1 MANQDFLSPEH
12 IENLSHLYDQS
23 FSPTFLVNK
32 ELEIL
37 YFNPLWSTMLQLSPR
52 KIKGQLLHELLPI
65 EKVVWSDLC
74 NNAKEKSVAVT
85 SEITFS
91 FNEQKFTFVFRAKSS
106 DDGENFLIF
115 GNDLTVER
123 SLHDKYRDQLEQLRE
138 GHQEVVQADKVK
150 AIGELTAGISHEIN
164 NPLTVASGN
173 MEILGFSL
181 ESADLNE
188 EREALTSCAQNVTEA
203 LDRINV
209 IIQGLKG
216 FLYKEKQEKKQYLD
230 LREVVQD
237 TLKLVESSFDDH
249 KVELKIDI
257 PEGPL
262 VVLGHKVRLEQVLI
276 NLLQN
281 SLDSVKGLREK
292 GEVKLS
298 LIKGEGHEGLS
309 FHVYDNGSGVSEDI
323 REKIFE
329 TFFTTKAMG
338 EGTGLGLSLCR
349 KIAED
354 HQGSLDYLSDSEGA
368 HFKLTLPVIE
378 VSSYTANDEI
388 LSKINDVRG
397 KKVLVVD
404 NDTTIL
410 NLCHLFLEDSPYIFI
425 GSTGGT
431 EALSVL
437 ERFKVDIVLTDLNMP
452 GLDGQSFVKA
462 LREKNANVPVYY
474 VSGEKGMEAYQKDK
488 DALKLSGMLLK
499 PFKREQFIQLLDKTF
514 NKEKA

>member
-1 MANQDFLSPEH
+1 MSNADHLNPEG
-12 IENLSHLYDQS
+12 LGHLYDQS
-23 FSPTFLVNK
+23 FSPTLLVNNN
-32 ELEIL
+32 LEIL

-52 KIKGQLLHELLPI
+52 KIKGQPLNDFLPI
-65 EKVVWSDLC
+65 DKEVWQELC
-74 NNAKEKSVAVT
+74 KNAKEKGTGVT
-85 SEITFS
+85 SEITFN
-91 FNEQKFTFVFRAKSS
+91 FNGQDFTFVFRARAN
-106 DDGENFLIF
+106 DDGESFLIF

-123 SLHDKYRDQLEQLRE
+123 SLHDKYREQLEQLRE

-181 ESADLNE
+181 ENENLNE
-188 EREALTSCAQNVTEA
+188 ERDSLKTCADNVTEA

-216 FLYKEKQEKKQYLD
+216 FLYKEKIEKKQYLD
-230 LREVVQD
+230 LRDVVQA
-237 TLKLVESSFDDH
+237 TLKLVESSFEEY
-249 KVELKIDI
+249 KVQLKVDI
-257 PEGPL
+257 PEGPQ

-281 SLDSVKGLREK
+281 SLDSVKPLGDK
-292 GEVKLS
+292 GIVELS
-298 LIKGEGHEGLS
+298 LIRGKGHEGLS
-309 FHVYDNGSGVSEDI
+309 FHVKDNGSGVSEDI
-323 REKIFE
+323 REKIFD
-329 TFFTTKAMG
+329 TFFTTKSMG

-354 HQGSLDYLSDSEGA
+354 HQGSLEYMASDKSSGA
-368 HFKLTLPVIE
+368 HFRLTLPVIE

-388 LSKINDVRG
+388 LSKINDLRG

-431 EALSVL
+431 EALSVM
-437 ERFKVDIVLTDLNMP
+437 ERFKVDVVLTDLNMP

-474 VSGEKGMEAYQKDK
+474 VSGEKGMESYQKDK
-488 DALKLSGMLLK
+488 DSLKLSGMLLK
-499 PFKREQFIQLLDKTF
+499 PFKREQFIELLDNTF
-514 NKEKA
+514 KKGEA